1 MGRQSLV
8 GRKQSAE
15 HIAKRVASCR
25 ASGGY
30 AAQGERFSLFNK
42 SRVGIGL
49 SEEHKRKIAES
60 MLGKQNCLGNK
71 LSIEHRQKLSA
82 YWQAHPEKHNHYKD
96 GKWRERVG
104 ERLDAMQKL
113 GYRIWRETVFK
124 RDDWTCVW
132 CGVRGGKMHA
142 HHVQSWRDYPKLR
155 YEISNGITLC
165 ATCHFTTRKSVC

>member
-1 MGRQSLV
+1 MSRQSLA

-15 HIAKRVASCR
+15 HIANRVASCY

-30 AAQGERFSLFNK
+30 AVHAERLRLLSK
-42 SRVGIGL
+42 SQIGIPL
-49 SEEHKRKIAES
+49 SEEHKRKISES
-60 MLGKQNCLGNK
+60 MKGKQNCLGK
-71 LSIEHRQKLSA
+71 KYSTERRQKWSA

-96 GKWRERVG
+96 GKWRERAG

-132 CGVRGGKMHA
+132 CGTRGGKMHA

-155 YEISNGITLC
+155 YEISNGVTLC
-165 ATCHFTTRKSVC
+165 AACHLKTRKS